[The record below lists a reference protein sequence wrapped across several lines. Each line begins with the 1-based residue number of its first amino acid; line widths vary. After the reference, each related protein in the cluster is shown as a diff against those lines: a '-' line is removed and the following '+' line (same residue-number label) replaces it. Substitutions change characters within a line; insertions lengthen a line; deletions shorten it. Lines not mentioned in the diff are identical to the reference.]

1 MLIKLENDKRIADVL
16 NLMHK
21 KQDQIDELIKEKRQ
35 MEGELEAVWQATSA
49 ENRRLKDAFLDIKH
63 KRPLS
68 DHIMLTSVNYQKLLL
83 DD

>member
-1 MLIKLENDKRIADVL
+1 MQ
-16 NLMHK
+16 K
-21 KQDQIDELIKEKRQ
+21 KQDQIEELIKEKRQ

-63 KRPLS
+63 KRPS
-68 DHIMLTSVNYQKLLL
+68 NDRITLTSANYQRLLL

>member
-1 MLIKLENDKRIADVL
+1 MLVKLENDKRIAGVL
-16 NLMHK
+16 NLMQK

-49 ENRRLKDAFLDIKH
+49 ENRRLKDAFLDIKQ
-63 KRPLS
+63 KRPVS
-68 DHIMLTSVNYQKLLL
+68 DHITLTSANYQRLLL